1 MIIVMMMMMMID
13 IRMMMIDNVSE
24 DSSQNNDNVQER
36 GCYCQPH
43 HLSSDTGDDYNHAGY
58 CEIVRLSII
67 NLQLPTIL
75 LSSTYYYLTITIFY
89 S

>member
-1 MIIVMMMMMMID
+1 MIIMMMMIG

-24 DSSQNNDNVQER
+24 DSSQNNDIVQER
-36 GCYCQPH
+36 GCRCQPH
-43 HLSSDTGDDYNHAGY
+43 HLPSDTGDDYNHAGY